1 LTSFVDRGPRS
12 LRILRS
18 VPDVQGAVDAVA
30 RAVRR
35 REDELVATMLE
46 RFAREVSDSGV
57 GEDPDMT
64 AAMRASSYANLR
76 AAMAQLTDGR
86 PPLPS
91 GPPSDAIE
99 EARTSAQAGVSLA
112 ALLQT
117 YRIGQAVAW
126 DAILDA
132 VGALDEHRAEVLRVC
147 THHSFTYVDAVI
159 PFVTEEYT
167 RERDRLVR
175 SREQRRVQIV
185 RDLLDG
191 GDVHSG
197 ELGYELR
204 DTHRAV
210 IAWGP
215 GAESE
220 LSRLAGELNARLL
233 VVAAAGQTLWGWLG
247 GNAAGEDRALRA
259 ALGPWAGGLAFG
271 RPADGLHGFRDSH
284 GEARAA
290 HRIGVATGAPV
301 THFDDVALE
310 SVLLADEPAARAFV
324 AGELSALDRGRD
336 GAKLRETLS
345 AYFASGFNASAA
357 AAALKVNDRTIAYR
371 LNTIEE
377 LLGRPVRTRQAELQA
392 AIRLERILG
401 ETSRRQ

>member
-1 LTSFVDRGPRS
+1 MN
-12 LRILRS
+12 
-18 VPDVQGAVDAVA
+18 VQGAVDAVA

-46 RFAREVSDSGV
+46 RFAQEVSESGV
-57 GEDPDMT
+57 GEDPDMA
-64 AAMRASSYANLR
+64 AAMRESSYANLR
-76 AAMAQLTDGR
+76 AAMERLGER
-86 PPLPS
+86 PLPS
-91 GPPSDAIE
+91 GPPADAIE
-99 EARTSAQAGVSLA
+99 EARTSAQAGVPLA

-132 VGALDEHRAEVLRVC
+132 AGELDESIRAEVLRVC
-147 THHSFTYVDAVI
+147 THYSFAYVDAVI
-159 PFVTEEYT
+159 PYVTEEYT

-175 SREQRRVQIV
+175 SREQRRVQLV

-197 ELGYELR
+197 DLGYELTG
-204 DTHRAV
+204 THRAA

-215 GAESE
+215 GAEPE
-220 LSRLAGELNARLL
+220 LARLADELRVRLL
-233 VVAAAGQTLWGWLG
+233 VVAATGQTVWGWLG
-247 GNAAGEDRALRA
+247 GGEDRALRA
-259 ALGPWAGGLAFG
+259 AIRPWPGGLAFG
-271 RPADGLHGFRDSH
+271 RPADGPDGFRDSH
-284 GEARAA
+284 GQARAA

-310 SVLLADEPAARAFV
+310 SVLLADEDAARAFI
-324 AGELSALDRGRD
+324 AGELAALGSGRD

-357 AAALKVNDRTIAYR
+357 AAQLRVNDRTVAYR
-371 LNTIEE
+371 LNRIEE

-392 AIRLERILG
+392 AIRLERILK
-401 ETSRRQ
+401 

>member
-1 LTSFVDRGPRS
+1 MN
-12 LRILRS
+12 
-18 VPDVQGAVDAVA
+18 VQGAVDAVA

-35 REDELVATMLE
+35 REDELVTTMLE
-46 RFAREVSDSGV
+46 RFAREVGESGV
-57 GEDPDMT
+57 GEDPDMA
-64 AAMRASSYANLR
+64 AAMRQSSYANLR
-76 AAMAQLTDGR
+76 AAMAQLGDGR

-91 GPPSDAIE
+91 GPPIDAIE

-132 VGALDEHRAEVLRVC
+132 VDAIAELDAATRADVLRVC
-147 THHSFTYVDAVI
+147 THYSFAYVDAII
-159 PFVTEEYT
+159 PYVTEEYT

-175 SREQRRVQIV
+175 SREQRRVQLV

-197 ELGYELR
+197 DLGYELG

-215 GAESE
+215 GAEAE
-220 LSRLAGELNARLL
+220 LSRLAAELHARLL
-233 VVAAAGQTLWGWLG
+233 VVAATGHTVWAWLG
-247 GNAAGEDRALRA
+247 GGAAGEDRSLRA
-259 ALGPWAGGLAFG
+259 SIRAWPGGLAFG
-271 RPADGLHGFRDSH
+271 RPADGPEGFRSGHD
-284 GEARAA
+284 EARAA
-290 HRIGVATGAPV
+290 HRIGVATNAAV

-310 SVLLADEPAARAFV
+310 SVLLADETAARAFV
-324 AGELSALDRGRD
+324 AGELSALDGGRD
-336 GAKLRETLS
+336 GGKLRETLS

-357 AAALKVNDRTIAYR
+357 AATLKVNDRTIAYR

-401 ETSRRQ
+401 AKAR